1 MKLSQEVLTVLS
13 RCEVAGSH
21 TLRLPPGQLDRKL
34 YLKVDEA
41 LQALGGKW
49 SRKLKLHEFELP
61 VAELLDDALVTG
73 EVTRAADFGFFET
86 PEPLAEELVAAADIQ
101 PGMFVLEPSAGRGR
115 IARELVRALDTADSG
130 LVLVELLPENRKHL
144 EAAGF
149 KQYLSLTK
157 DFLEYD
163 PIEPFDRVVMNPPF
177 AKGAAI
183 YHMRRAL
190 EMLKFGGRL
199 VSVAPAGVL
208 FREDTLHKTFRE
220 MIKQMGGTI
229 TPLPEGTFKESG
241 TMVSTCVVKVDA

>member
-73 EVTRAADFGFFET
+73 EVARAADFGFFET

-101 PGMFVLEPSAGRGR
+101 PGHRVLEPSAGLGR
-115 IARELVRALDTADSG
+115 IVFAIHRAMVKAHVFAIEIQQRNFDALVAK
-130 LVLVELLPENRKHL
+130 LPKPNLNITCHH
-144 EAAGF
+144 A
-149 KQYLSLTK
+149 
-157 DFLEYD
+157 DFLHFSMG
-163 PIEPFDRVVMNPPF
+163 PVDRVVMNPPF

-183 YHMRRAL
+183 YHMRHAL
-190 EMLKFGGRL
+190 ELLCRGGRL

-241 TMVSTCVVKVDA
+241 TMVGTCVVKVDV